1 MSAPIQ
7 SIAMPVPPAQ
17 ATTPVRPAIVVSPAA
32 AQPGAPAPAPAT
44 PPAPP
49 APPAVQVVD
58 PREKA
63 SRIAAELERIAPPNA
78 SLRFRVDPEAGRV
91 VVSVVDAE
99 TGDVLRQIPSE
110 EALAIAQSL
119 ADTGSGIVKT
129 QA

>member
-1 MSAPIQ
+1 MSASIQ
-7 SIAMPVPPAQ
+7 SIAMPVPANA
-17 ATTPVRPAIVVSPAA
+17 ATTPVRAAVAVPPVASQAAPQGAPQPAA
-32 AQPGAPAPAPAT
+32 VAPAM
-44 PPAPP
+44 
-49 APPAVQVVD
+49 PPAVEIVD

-63 SRIAAELERIAPPNA
+63 SRVAAELERIAPPNA

-99 TGDVLRQIPSE
+99 TGDILRQIPSE

>member
-1 MSAPIQ
+1 MSASIQ
-7 SIAMPVPPAQ
+7 STVMPVPPAVG
-17 ATTPVRPAIVVSPAA
+17 ASAPRALALVPPPAS
-32 AQPGAPAPAPAT
+32 QPGSPRAAPAPAL
-44 PPAPP
+44 PAP
-49 APPAVQVVD
+49 VEVID

-63 SRIAAELERIAPPNA
+63 SRVAAELERIAPPNA
-78 SLRFRVDPEAGRV
+78 SLRFRVDPEASRV

-119 ADTGSGIVKT
+119 ADTGSGIVNT

>member
-1 MSAPIQ
+1 MSASIQ
-7 SIAMPVPPAQ
+7 SIVMPVTPAVGAAAPRAVALVPQPASPPA
-17 ATTPVRPAIVVSPAA
+17 APVPAL
-32 AQPGAPAPAPAT
+32 PAP
-44 PPAPP
+44 
-49 APPAVQVVD
+49 VEVID

-63 SRIAAELERIAPPNA
+63 SRVAAELERIAPPNA

>member
-1 MSAPIQ
+1 MSASIQ
-7 SIAMPVPPAQ
+7 SIAAPVPPAQ
-17 ATTPVRPAIVVSPAA
+17 ATAPVRPAAVVPPAA
-32 AQPGAPAPAPAT
+32 AQPGSPAPA
-44 PPAPP
+44 PAPP